1 MSTKAPLDAG
11 QFDRRVVILE
21 RVENQNALGEV
32 VISYAPMKTVW
43 AHVKPTTGRELFVAN
58 QTVAEA
64 SLRVF
69 IRYMTGITEK
79 HKVEHE
85 GVQYDI
91 THIVEY
97 GRRDGLELVVK
108 KP

>member
-21 RVENQNALGEV
+21 RVETQNSVGEV
-32 VISYAPMKTVW
+32 VISYVPFKTLW
-43 AHVKPTTGRELFVAN
+43 AHVRPTTGRELFTAN
-58 QTVAEA
+58 QTLAES

-69 IRYMTGITEK
+69 IRYMENITEK
-79 HKVEHE
+79 HQIEHE
-85 GVQYDI
+85 GVRYGI
-91 THIVEY
+91 SHIVEY
-97 GRRDGLELVVK
+97 GRRDGLELVVS

>member
-21 RVENQNALGEV
+21 RVETQNAVGEV
-32 VISYAPMKTVW
+32 VLSYVPFKTVW
-43 AHVKPTTGRELFVAN
+43 AHVKPTTGRELFTAN
-58 QTVAEA
+58 QTLAQA

-69 IRYMTGITEK
+69 IRYMENITEK

-91 THIVEY
+91 NHIAEY
-97 GRRDGLELVVK
+97 GRRDGLELVVS